1 VPAFLLVAHAAI
13 AHNQD
18 IQHFI
23 QAGYAMRRKIV
34 VGNWKMHGSIKENE
48 ELLQGVTQG
57 VRDLRN
63 ADYVIC
69 PPYPYVAQAQALLQ
83 YTNVAWGA
91 QNLCS
96 TKDGAMT
103 GAVSPSM
110 LVDYGC
116 TYVLVGHSERRNLFH
131 ETDDTA
137 AARFTA
143 AQEVG
148 LTPIFCMGESR
159 EERDSDW
166 TDYIVGRQLDSI
178 IRRFGPEVLNNAVLA
193 YEPLWAVG
201 ADKPATPEQA
211 QEVHD
216 FIRKRIARCNP
227 EIAAKVRILYGG
239 SLRPDNAAAM
249 FAMPDIDGGLV
260 GRASL
265 TAEEFVPICRA
276 AN

>member
-1 VPAFLLVAHAAI
+1 
-13 AHNQD
+13 
-18 IQHFI
+18 
-23 QAGYAMRRKIV
+23 MRRKMV

-48 ELLQGVTQG
+48 ALLRGVVEG
-57 VRDLRN
+57 VHGLHN
-63 ADYVIC
+63 ADFVVC
-69 PPYPYVAQAQALLQ
+69 PPYPYINQVQSLLQ
-83 YTNVAWGA
+83 GSNIAWGA

-96 TKDGAMT
+96 TKDGAST

-110 LVDYGC
+110 LVDYGSS
-116 TYVLVGHSERRNLFH
+116 YVIVGHSERRSQFN

-178 IRRFGPEVLNNAVLA
+178 IRRFGPEVLKHAVLA
-193 YEPLWAVG
+193 YEPLWAIN
-201 ADKPATPEQA
+201 AEQSATPEQA

-216 FIRKRIARCNP
+216 FIRSRIARCNT
-227 EIAAKVRILYGG
+227 EIAASVRILYGG
-239 SLRPDNAAAM
+239 SLRPSNAAKM

-276 AN
+276 ANLVRH

>member
-1 VPAFLLVAHAAI
+1 M
-13 AHNQD
+13 
-18 IQHFI
+18 
-23 QAGYAMRRKIV
+23 MRRKMV

-48 ELLQGVTQG
+48 ALLQGVTVG
-57 VRDLRN
+57 VRDLRD
-63 ADYVIC
+63 ADFVVC
-69 PPYPYVAQAQALLQ
+69 APYPYIGQAQSLLRGS
-83 YTNVAWGA
+83 NVAWGA

-96 TKDGAMT
+96 AKDGALT

-116 TYVLVGHSERRNLFH
+116 SHVIIGHSERRVLFN

-137 AARFTA
+137 AARFNA
-143 AQEVG
+143 ALEVG

-166 TDYIVGRQLDSI
+166 TEYIVGRQLDSI
-178 IRRFGPEVLNNAVLA
+178 IRRFGPEVLKNAVLA

-201 ADKPATPEQA
+201 ADEPASPEQA

-216 FIRKRIARCNP
+216 FIRKRVARCDT
-227 EIAAKVRILYGG
+227 EIAAGVRILYGG
-239 SLRPDNAAAM
+239 SLRPANAASL
-249 FAMPDIDGGLV
+249 FAMPDVDGGLV

-265 TAEEFVPICRA
+265 TAEEFVPICKI
-276 AN
+276 ANQK